1 MLFQAII
8 LGVVQGLTEFL
19 PISSSA
25 HLYLLPKFFNWNYEG
40 IGFDVAL
47 HWGTLLAILMIF
59 WRDYW
64 NALTGERRLLWFL
77 VIGSIP
83 GALAG
88 YFLES
93 QAETIFRTPVLT
105 AAMLAGFGILLWVA
119 DRRNSP
125 KAPSLIKEG
134 VGGVLDWKKSLFM
147 GAAQALAIVP
157 GVSRSGATMTA
168 GLFSGMTR
176 QQAARFS
183 FLLSGPIIFG
193 AGLVALPD
201 ASVDASLI
209 AGFLAAA
216 VSGFLTIKFLL
227 RFLSSHSFN
236 AFVWYR
242 LALAVIILLTV
253 LR

>member
-1 MLFQAII
+1 MIIQAII
-8 LGVVQGLTEFL
+8 LGIVQGLTEFL

-125 KAPSLIKEG
+125 KAPSLIKEE

-176 QQAARFS
+176 QQAARVS
-183 FLLSGPIIFG
+183 FLLFLPIFFR
-193 AGLVALPD
+193 A
-201 ASVDASLI
+201 
-209 AGFLAAA
+209 
-216 VSGFLTIKFLL
+216 
-227 RFLSSHSFN
+227 
-236 AFVWYR
+236 
-242 LALAVIILLTV
+242 
-253 LR
+253 

>member
-1 MLFQAII
+1 
-8 LGVVQGLTEFL
+8 
-19 PISSSA
+19 
-25 HLYLLPKFFNWNYEG
+25 
-40 IGFDVAL
+40 
-47 HWGTLLAILMIF
+47 
-59 WRDYW
+59 
-64 NALTGERRLLWFL
+64 
-77 VIGSIP
+77 
-83 GALAG
+83 
-88 YFLES
+88 
-93 QAETIFRTPVLT
+93 
-105 AAMLAGFGILLWVA
+105 
-119 DRRNSP
+119 
-125 KAPSLIKEG
+125 
-134 VGGVLDWKKSLFM
+134 M

-176 QQAARFS
+176 QQSARFS

-227 RFLSSHSFN
+227 RFLSSHSFS